1 MGLQSGDGVVVVMTS
16 SCGGDGWIAEV
27 EAPLGGGG
35 GGGGDTMDPVT
46 GDTPPPSSFLAP
58 DLGARV
64 PVGLPCAP
72 TWICVICLSASLDG
86 ESSTE

>member
-35 GGGGDTMDPVT
+35 GGGDDTMDPVT
-46 GDTPPPSSFLAP
+46 GDTPPL
-58 DLGARV
+58 RV
-64 PVGLPCAP
+64 SLPL
-72 TWICVICLSASLDG
+72 I
-86 ESSTE
+86 